1 MPHEPIGSCVRSEP
15 VGGRLRPGAPS
26 SARLAS
32 ACLRA
37 ADAGVRALERLLFPR
52 VSQNPRRVGVW
63 RVGMIGDTLAA
74 LPALA
79 AVRASHPDATLVL
92 FTSPGPDGAPGARE
106 LVDHRSGLGDL
117 ELVRWSHEELASGG
131 VRGLIARLRAARVDR
146 MYVLPQD
153 RSTPRAEVKHL
164 VALFAARMR
173 GVRGS
178 GLASAECLP
187 RSLRTAHDRWS
198 LPPGEAQRLL
208 ALVERCGA
216 RSAGADVDVFGPREA
231 ERARALVQSL
241 APNGEALLCLGPG
254 AKLAH
259 KRWSPAAFG
268 RVARAWTDAGG
279 VAVTLGAPHERA
291 LALAVEQAAGV
302 RVASLAGELD
312 LRESAA
318 LLARASAVLSNDTG
332 TMHLAATVGAPLV
345 AVFAGVDREGAWH
358 PWSRASAGAV
368 RVLRHPTACSPC
380 RAADCSVRVGGE
392 PACLAGVTSDSA
404 LAALLAVARVRP
416 TERAARAA

>member
-1 MPHEPIGSCVRSEP
+1 M
-15 VGGRLRPGAPS
+15 
-26 SARLAS
+26 AS
-32 ACLRA
+32 VCLRA
-37 ADAGVRALERLLFPR
+37 ADACVRVFERLLFPR
-52 VSQNPRRVGVW
+52 VPSAPQRVGVW

-79 AVRASHPDATLVL
+79 AVRASHPDARLVL
-92 FTSPGPDGAPGARE
+92 FTSPGPDSAPGARE
-106 LVDHRSGLGDL
+106 LLDAASGLGDF
-117 ELVRWSHEELASGG
+117 ELVRWSHEELANGG
-131 VRGLIARLRAARVDR
+131 ARALVARLRAARVDR
-146 MYVLPQD
+146 MYMLPQD
-153 RSTPRAEVKHL
+153 RSTPRAEGKHL
-164 VALFAARMR
+164 LALFAAGMR

-187 RSLRTAHDRWS
+187 RLLRVAHDRWS
-198 LPPGEAQRLL
+198 SPVSEAQRLL
-208 ALVERCGA
+208 TLVERCGA
-216 RSAGADVDVFGPREA
+216 RTAGTEVAIFGPRE
-231 ERARALVQSL
+231 EARAQEIAEML

-268 RVARAWTDAGG
+268 RVARAWTHAGG
-279 VAVTLGAPHERA
+279 VVVTLGAPHERE
-291 LALAVEQAAGV
+291 LALAVERAAGV

-358 PWSRASAGAV
+358 PWRRAGGGEV
-368 RVLRHPTACSPC
+368 RVLRHRTACAPC
-380 RAADCSVRVGGE
+380 RAADCSVRVDGE
-392 PACLAGVTSDSA
+392 PLCLAGVSSDDA
-404 LAALLAVARVRP
+404 FGALLAVARARP
-416 TERAARAA
+416 TLRAARAA